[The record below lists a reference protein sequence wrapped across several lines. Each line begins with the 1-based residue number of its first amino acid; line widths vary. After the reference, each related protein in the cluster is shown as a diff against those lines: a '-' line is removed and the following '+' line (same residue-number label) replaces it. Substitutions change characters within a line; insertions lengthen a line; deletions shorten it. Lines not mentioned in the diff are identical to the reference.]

1 MYLTGQLPLWLRVKK
16 VPTHHVQT
24 LNVEN
29 IYKMYV
35 LPKCCLKSMYL
46 WDRTY
51 FKMRCY
57 ISGKVF
63 KCTHRWIWLSLK
75 SFLSL
80 LSNQSD
86 IKRLNNIVKVVLVY
100 IPWCGSTDH
109 RHLPK
114 LMSQENNYMISK
126 YVFLK
131 SATNDL
137 ALYIHVL
144 VFIYFCTLC
153 VDRFV
158 FLYNLHLVSFSCS
171 IYSPPQ

>member
-1 MYLTGQLPLWLRVKK
+1 MTIISLITCEKCPKTPCSGLICWVYLQNVCLTYMLFKK
-16 VPTHHVQT
+16 H
-24 LNVEN
+24 
-29 IYKMYV
+29 M
-35 LPKCCLKSMYL
+35 CL

-51 FKMRCY
+51 FKMSCY

-86 IKRLNNIVKVVLVY
+86 IKRLNNTVKVVLVY

-131 SATNDL
+131 AATNDL

-144 VFIYFCTLC
+144 VFIYLCTLC

-171 IYSPPQ
+171 INSPPQ